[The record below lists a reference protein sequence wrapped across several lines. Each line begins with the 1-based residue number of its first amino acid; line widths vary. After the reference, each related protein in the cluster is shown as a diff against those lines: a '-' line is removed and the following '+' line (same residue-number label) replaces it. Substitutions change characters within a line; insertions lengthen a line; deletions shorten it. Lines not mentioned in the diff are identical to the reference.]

1 MRWYENNKLQI
12 RYRDLVTNVLPNDI
26 YRITEIKQN
35 RENQTKTIQK
45 MTTILSVKKVKIG
58 SVGVDQI

>member
-1 MRWYENNKLQI
+1 M
-12 RYRDLVTNVLPNDI
+12 TNVLPNDI